1 MTKRTD
7 PDKPRSVSARAL
19 VIAAVVCAA
28 AAGGAIVAAD
38 PLWHDSGPR
47 HPRASPAPA
56 PWGFFSVSLA

>member
-1 MTKRTD
+1 MTGRNN
-7 PDKPRSVSARAL
+7 PRKPRSASARAL
-19 VIAAVVCAA
+19 VLAAILCAA